1 MKPWKICLLP
11 QSLNPMFKNIK
22 TITFL
27 TITEE
32 MRSRV
37 LASFFLFSVFSLYL
51 GLVLTRLAIEFE
63 ARFFRDLSF
72 ALLDIFGLAMVLT
85 STYRVLRQD
94 VGKGSMVELFLVRGL
109 KPWQYLVGRYL
120 GVILTVSLAI
130 LMMAVVSLAICL
142 MRNFTLPSIYG
153 VEFILLF
160 LRLLVISCFEF
171 FIALWTHPQAN
182 FFLSSLLVYL
192 SAYAAG
198 PLRALAQLPQQ
209 QGRLMNFLI
218 KPITYLLP
226 NFDLLS
232 LGDSVDAIVYGVH
245 GYSWGNLGIACGYSF
260 VFCSIALSLACLSFK
275 RPE

>member
-1 MKPWKICLLP
+1 MTEPAICMTRVNSMLR
-11 QSLNPMFKNIK
+11 NIR
-22 TITFL
+22 TITLL

-109 KPWQYLVGRYL
+109 KPWQYLLGRYL
-120 GVILTVSLAI
+120 GVVLTVSCAI
-130 LMMAVVSLAICL
+130 LMMAAVSLAVCL
-142 MRNFTLPSIYG
+142 MRNFTLPSISG
-153 VEFILLF
+153 LEFILLL
-160 LRLLVISCFEF
+160 LRLLVTAGFGF
-171 FIALWTHPQAN
+171 LIALWTHSQAN
-182 FFLSSLLVYL
+182 FFVSSLLVYL

-209 QGRLMNFLI
+209 QGWLMNFLI

-245 GYSWGNLGIACGYSF
+245 EYSWGNLGISCGYSF
-260 VFCSIALSLACLSFK
+260 VFCSVSLALACVSFK